1 MSSGSQD
8 VGFRRAIEALR
19 NGVPNADAVRVLGSN
34 QESVEQLFLERLA
47 AVEDAARVGRQIEGL
62 LVKGGFG
69 TGKSHL
75 LKYLQVKAISENFVC
90 SHIVISKETPMF
102 NPAKVYRAAIEAA
115 RGPRLSGQA
124 IKEIALGLRQ
134 DTQPYAELYK
144 WASGADSGVHQLF
157 PATLILH
164 ERLRND
170 PELVEK
176 ITNFWSGDSL
186 KIADVKHG
194 LRQIRAAATFDLKG
208 KVPASLALERFSFA
222 ARLILGAGY
231 KGWVLLI
238 DEVELVG
245 RFNVVER
252 GKSYAELARW
262 LGKSERTNYQG
273 ILAVAAIT
281 DDFDL
286 AVLQGKGDRD
296 SIGPRLRSKGTEEF
310 NMLASEAETGM
321 RIIEREALTL
331 APPGDSVLDQ
341 TYRKL
346 KDIHARA
353 YDWEPPDVES
363 GNKDSKRAMRSWVRR
378 WINEWDL
385 RRLYPEASVN
395 TEEQVL
401 KPTYEEDRDLKESSD
416 GDQTS
421 GDSPEQLSEQD
432 AGSVS
437 G

>member
-1 MSSGSQD
+1 
-8 VGFRRAIEALR
+8 
-19 NGVPNADAVRVLGSN
+19 
-34 QESVEQLFLERLA
+34 
-47 AVEDAARVGRQIEGL
+47 
-62 LVKGGFG
+62 
-69 TGKSHL
+69 
-75 LKYLQVKAISENFVC
+75 
-90 SHIVISKETPMF
+90 
-102 NPAKVYRAAIEAA
+102 
-115 RGPRLSGQA
+115 
-124 IKEIALGLRQ
+124 
-134 DTQPYAELYK
+134 
-144 WASGADSGVHQLF
+144 
-157 PATLILH
+157 
-164 ERLRND
+164 
-170 PELVEK
+170 
-176 ITNFWSGDSL
+176 
-186 KIADVKHG
+186 
-194 LRQIRAAATFDLKG
+194 
-208 KVPASLALERFSFA
+208 
-222 ARLILGAGY
+222 
-231 KGWVLLI
+231 
-238 DEVELVG
+238 
-245 RFNVVER
+245 
-252 GKSYAELARW
+252 
-262 LGKSERTNYQG
+262 
-273 ILAVAAIT
+273 
-281 DDFDL
+281 
-286 AVLQGKGDRD
+286 
-296 SIGPRLRSKGTEEF
+296 
-310 NMLASEAETGM
+310 MLASEAETGM